1 MGIGDDAIGYL
12 GCELSDIRVM
22 RKVGFAVATADAIGE
37 VKSLA
42 HYVTKAPGGRGAM
55 REVCEFILRAMG
67 KWDGWVEKVTK
78 MGYK

>member
-1 MGIGDDAIGYL
+1 MGIDDLEIGYL
-12 GCELSDIRVM
+12 GCELSDVKAM
-22 RKVGFAVATADAIGE
+22 RKVGFAVATADAIDE
-37 VKSLA
+37 VKAVA

-55 REVCEFILRAMG
+55 REICEFILRAMD